1 MEVKLEK
8 YTACDKLIYFSL
20 LQNVD
25 YFLSHIFSCF
35 GFEPLHFNQSVIL
48 KEDCVLSFIEDSA
61 MFSFSLTAPQLNI
74 LAEKT
79 VLATLCSTVPATHKH
94 NCPSTL
100 WRFVNLF
107 RKPVNEIDPIINTPK
122 KEAGKNTGN
131 KYTSIITSASTV
143 VSSMIENKGK
153 YFMTGGRKHF

>member
-79 VLATLCSTVPATHKH
+79 QCLPPFAVLSPL
-94 NCPSTL
+94 
-100 WRFVNLF
+100 
-107 RKPVNEIDPIINTPK
+107 PIN
-122 KEAGKNTGN
+122 
-131 KYTSIITSASTV
+131 ITAHQPY
-143 VSSMIENKGK
+143 GDL
-153 YFMTGGRKHF
+153 